1 MKVNEIPTDKICKC
15 CFHDSHGNWI
25 PFEMVIDQLI
35 WWEIYSASNLANIK
49 IIAPKSACV
58 EFMRDAIGSLKGKSL
73 ATLQEIA
80 QSLSID
86 ETICK
91 AWLWSCAE
99 YGLTQREFPLGE
111 TKIFWVME

>member
-1 MKVNEIPTDKICKC
+1 MKVNEIPMDKLFDCN
-15 CFHDSHGNWI
+15 FQDSHGNHT
-25 PFEMVIDQLI
+25 PFDIATSELA

-49 IIAPKSACV
+49 IIAPRSACV

>member
-1 MKVNEIPTDKICKC
+1 MKVNEIPTAKIYNCI
-15 CFHDSHGNWI
+15 FHDSHGNWI
-25 PFEMVIDQLI
+25 PFEMIIDQLT

-80 QSLSID
+80 QLLSIN